1 MAKISDTTSYPNI
14 APVGDDYLILT
25 DKDSSLATK
34 TVLVSALATYL
45 FGNISYSLIPAIDDT
60 YDIGSS
66 SKEWKDLYLDGIA
79 YIDEIR
85 ADLGEIITLTVPT
98 NLTVSG
104 ILTLT
109 GTVGGS
115 SLIVSTSW

>member
-85 ADLGEIITLTVPT
+85 ADLG
-98 NLTVSG
+98 
-104 ILTLT
+104 
-109 GTVGGS
+109 GS
-115 SLIVSTSW
+115 